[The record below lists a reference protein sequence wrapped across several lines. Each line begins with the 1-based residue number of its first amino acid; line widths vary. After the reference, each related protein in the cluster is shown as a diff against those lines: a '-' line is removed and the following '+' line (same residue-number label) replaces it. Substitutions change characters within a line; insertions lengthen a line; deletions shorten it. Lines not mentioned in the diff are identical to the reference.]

1 VGTSLLSQ
9 SLGMLRIKNK
19 LSILSGNGINP
30 LYLSSERSSDTLSTI
45 LPTDLTNLLTSLG
58 SGLGLLNNPGGQD
71 PGTVTP
77 GGEDSIHGTRS
88 LLGYTDGAYKY
99 YYNTRM
105 PCHANCS
112 GHGEC
117 LNGSCYCMIQYEGT
131 QCNSANFSYHV
142 AFTSIFSLMAL
153 TSLIQLGMCIHAE
166 YLRQK
171 TPSIWRAC
179 RVTTQKLLY
188 FLVFLASSLRAVY
201 FASPKL
207 DSSILASLLT
217 AYYPV
222 LLTGSSLVVCFW
234 AEVFH
239 LESIRW
245 DRPRFL
251 SKSFLGFIAFNIIN
265 YSIFIA
271 ELFLIK
277 FGYEDDE
284 YYAHIF
290 NGCYAGLMFIVVIFF
305 LIYGVEVFFKV
316 RGGFTIQNVPNIIN
330 TRRSPLKKRT
340 STTKITTESEEQKPM
355 VGSSKFCGI
364 IQQTSQARGQ
374 NMERKEGITPTIN
387 ASQLHQSRFG
397 LLAQALMMM
406 VTTGFLLSETLSA
419 SWKEKVDLS
428 SRNTHVIIFRVMEI
442 GIALWFP
449 CVLWNCIRPEQLWIL
464 NPKKLITTF
473 KADRNKNKGIELQE
487 MKDATSSRDSSASRG
502 SEEGSDSGLECWIC
516 YDTDNETC
524 GALIQPC
531 ACKGDVSMVHHDCL
545 RRWLVESADNP
556 DSLTCKVCK
565 QAYEVER
572 GSQFSLSQGFTTKHW
587 IGTAGVVAIMMM
599 AAGGCWAAVQIYS
612 QAYIKCLAVGLALL
626 VQYICLRFLG
636 LNTVTAYQ
644 RAKVYGLKI
653 INRGMNRNNNN
664 GTSASEYDNGHE
676 IAEGWMHT
684 KCSVGTGL
692 KNEIRLEQPTSIIK
706 NQSLVPQPSCSNQT
720 LVPQPGCS
728 KSPTNISIQLPGTSK
743 SPNVGKNIMN
753 PQPGTSKST
762 ADVSSMS
769 AAREFSSIKSTTVAK
784 TSKQSHL

>member
-1 VGTSLLSQ
+1 LIHFYKRENNAERHSISIGDDGTVLQ
-9 SLGMLRIKNK
+9 HTAVMLQLKNK
-19 LSILSGNGINP
+19 FAIKTDNNGINSGGGW
-30 LYLSSERSSDTLSTI
+30 LGDAIHTLQDTGA
-45 LPTDLTNLLTSLG
+45 LLDTVRQ
-58 SGLGLLNNPGGQD
+58 GLGLSPHERVGQSPTD
-71 PGTVTP
+71 Q
-77 GGEDSIHGTRS
+77 DSIYATRN
-88 LLGYTDGAYKY
+88 LLGYPKY

-105 PCHANCS
+105 PCYANCS

-131 QCNSANFSYHV
+131 QCNTANFSYHV

-153 TSLIQLGMCIHAE
+153 TSLIQLAMCIHAE

-179 RVTTQKLLY
+179 RITTQKLLY

-207 DSSILASLLT
+207 DSSILASLMT

-222 LLTGSSLVVCFW
+222 LLTGSSLIVCFW

-239 LESIRW
+239 LESVRW

-251 SKSFLGFIAFNIIN
+251 SKSFLGFITFNIIN
-265 YSIFIA
+265 YSLLVA
-271 ELFLIK
+271 ELFLIRY
-277 FGYEDDE
+277 GYEDNE
-284 YYAHIF
+284 YYFHIF
-290 NGCYAGLMFIVVIFF
+290 NGCYAGLMFITVIFF

-330 TRRSPLKKRT
+330 TRRSPQKKK
-340 STTKITTESEEQKPM
+340 SSMTKITTESEEQKPM
-355 VGSSKFCGI
+355 VTSPKLCGI
-364 IQQTSQARGQ
+364 IQPASRSH
-374 NMERKEGITPTIN
+374 NKIERKEGITPTIN
-387 ASQLHQSRFG
+387 SSQLHQSRFG
-397 LLAQALMMM
+397 LLTQALMMM

-473 KADRNKNKGIELQE
+473 KADRKAKEMELKE
-487 MKDATSSRDSSASRG
+487 MKGATSSRDSSASRG
-502 SEEGSDSGLECWIC
+502 SDDAEECWIC
-516 YDTDNETC
+516 WTDNQSF
-524 GALIQPC
+524 GNLIQPC
-531 ACKGDVSMVHHDCL
+531 ACKGDVSTVHHDCL
-545 RRWLVESADNP
+545 RRWLVEKSDNNS
-556 DSLTCKVCK
+556 DSFICNVCN

-572 GSQFSLSQGFTTKHW
+572 GSQFSLAQGFTTKHW
-587 IGTAGVVAIMMM
+587 IGTAGVVLVMMM

-612 QAYIKCLAVGLALL
+612 EAYIKCLAVGLALL

-653 INRGMNRNNNN
+653 KNRLNRGV
-664 GTSASEYDNGHE
+664 DNLDSLQGRSTDLPSSN
-676 IAEGWMHT
+676 MST
-684 KCSVGTGL
+684 KCTVGTGL
-692 KNEIRLEQPTSIIK
+692 KDQIRLEQTSGG
-706 NQSLVPQPSCSNQT
+706 SSSTSASSVPS
-720 LVPQPGCS
+720 
-728 KSPTNISIQLPGTSK
+728 TSK
-743 SPNVGKNIMN
+743 SGAGLVYSSSSSSYSAATRLP
-753 PQPGTSKST
+753 ST
-762 ADVSSMS
+762 ALN
-769 AAREFSSIKSTTVAK
+769 
-784 TSKQSHL
+784 TSNQSHL

>member
-1 VGTSLLSQ
+1 LIHFYKRNENVGPGLEDGVGTSLLSQ

-30 LYLSSERSSDTLSTI
+30 LYLSSEESSDTLSTI
-45 LPTDLTNLLTSLG
+45 LPTDLTNLLASLG
-58 SGLGLLNNPGGQD
+58 SGLGLLNNSGGQD
-71 PGTVTP
+71 PSTVTP
-77 GGEDSIHGTRS
+77 GGEDIIVTGGEDSIHGTRS

-131 QCNSANFSYHV
+131 QCNTANFSYHV

-265 YSIFIA
+265 YSILVA

-305 LIYGVEVFFKV
+305 LIYGVEVFFK
-316 RGGFTIQNVPNIIN
+316 
-330 TRRSPLKKRT
+330 
-340 STTKITTESEEQKPM
+340 ITTESEEQKPM

-374 NMERKEGITPTIN
+374 KMERKEGITPTIN

-397 LLAQALMMM
+397 LLAQALID
-406 VTTGFLLSETLSA
+406 G
-419 SWKEKVDLS
+419 D
-428 SRNTHVIIFRVMEI
+428 N
-442 GIALWFP
+442 
-449 CVLWNCIRPEQLWIL
+449 WI
-464 NPKKLITTF
+464 
-473 KADRNKNKGIELQE
+473 
-487 MKDATSSRDSSASRG
+487 
-502 SEEGSDSGLECWIC
+502 
-516 YDTDNETC
+516 
-524 GALIQPC
+524 
-531 ACKGDVSMVHHDCL
+531 
-545 RRWLVESADNP
+545 
-556 DSLTCKVCK
+556 
-565 QAYEVER
+565 
-572 GSQFSLSQGFTTKHW
+572 
-587 IGTAGVVAIMMM
+587 
-599 AAGGCWAAVQIYS
+599 
-612 QAYIKCLAVGLALL
+612 
-626 VQYICLRFLG
+626 
-636 LNTVTAYQ
+636 
-644 RAKVYGLKI
+644 
-653 INRGMNRNNNN
+653 
-664 GTSASEYDNGHE
+664 
-676 IAEGWMHT
+676 
-684 KCSVGTGL
+684 
-692 KNEIRLEQPTSIIK
+692 
-706 NQSLVPQPSCSNQT
+706 
-720 LVPQPGCS
+720 
-728 KSPTNISIQLPGTSK
+728 SP
-743 SPNVGKNIMN
+743 
-753 PQPGTSKST
+753 
-762 ADVSSMS
+762 
-769 AAREFSSIKSTTVAK
+769 
-784 TSKQSHL
+784 